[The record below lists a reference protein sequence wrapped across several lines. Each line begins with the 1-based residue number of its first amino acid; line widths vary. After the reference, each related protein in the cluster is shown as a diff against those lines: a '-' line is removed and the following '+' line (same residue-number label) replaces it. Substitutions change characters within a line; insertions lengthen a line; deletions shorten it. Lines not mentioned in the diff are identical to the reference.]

1 MTEHKVRI
9 FVSSPSDL
17 EHERALVKDVIE
29 ALAQEYLP
37 YFRLL
42 AILWEEEALTAAQSF
57 QAGLLRPS
65 ECEIV
70 LVMLWT
76 RLGTPLAEDPYE
88 GMTGTE
94 WEFVDAVRESAR
106 TGTPEVLVYKKTAP
120 RMVDV
125 NNAEATREA
134 LADRHRLEEFF
145 RTHFFNPD
153 GSFSRAFRQFGND
166 RTFRELLET
175 QLRKLLNR
183 RISAERRL
191 ASVAGDW
198 RGSPFRVGNPFE
210 LIDDRVFTGR
220 ETETR
225 ELVTRIEALQG
236 PGRGLLLVSGPSG
249 VGKSSLIRA
258 GLLPRLIR
266 PFLFPGIAGCRWGF
280 VELDDRDPIQ
290 ALADTLAAPGML
302 GPALEAFGLD
312 VDRLTR
318 LLTSEPGVAADQVL
332 AALARVADD
341 PASSSDGSD
350 GRLQLAVIVDP
361 LDRLFTEERR
371 GAPRTRAFFEALSLL
386 AARDGVWVIASLRS
400 DYLFHLADMPDL
412 ASLLDEESWFRL
424 EPPPAARIRQVIE
437 IPARVAGIEYEG
449 MSAGSGRGLVEMLES
464 EASLLEHWPVVMEPA
479 LGEIYR
485 RALER
490 AGDAHA
496 AGSRLLTLA
505 DYRSVGG
512 LSGALL
518 SRADAVW
525 DACEP
530 AFRNALP
537 VLCRS
542 LIALEGGGTPALAA
556 RHGDLRTL
564 ARNPAAGRLVETLIE
579 ARLMVA
585 EGVADPSARLGC
597 TREAPRLVDDLR
609 RIMIQTGE
617 EWRERL
623 RSTRGSAGIDALVE
637 ADSGRVSAPDPA
649 GMDPAAE
656 LNGDSEAAPV
666 LHWED
671 YRPLARFVHPAL
683 FEQWR
688 PVRDWLADPDNRRDL
703 ILRYQ
708 ISRQA
713 RLWRR
718 TDCNREYLL
727 GEAGYAAARHFATAY
742 GEELEPLEQELLER
756 SHEHLVF
763 QRRRNRWARILGLT
777 LATLLVLATTAA
789 LWAWDASRE
798 ATLNLQRSLLKA
810 ADLAVRQGNTPEA
823 VRLALN
829 AGPYLPEAAT
839 DTLSRAF
846 TTNRMIAMVQSE
858 VAAGDQ
864 PLTPAFRD
872 DGERLVTQSRG
883 EGAQLW
889 ALRGH
894 SFQPEARLSGP
905 DIPIHSVRFVGSGEP
920 QTILGIGEAG
930 VWRLPAEP
938 GRSPDWSCGAR
949 PDSPIALDRDGRFL
963 ALSHGAPQD
972 RYAVC
977 LLDLSRP
984 GAPLWDA
991 PVHAGEV
998 RSLAFAPDGE
1008 LLVTASR
1015 DGAARVLETRTGT
1028 ERVVLPTSGSLGR
1041 PANDAKFDSAG
1052 RRIAV
1057 ASADERIRV
1066 YDLGGV
1072 ELAELGVI
1080 ERAGRQIRIHKSA
1093 VREAV
1098 FSPGGQY
1105 LIAGDDAGQVVR
1117 WDLETGHAEVLGHHG
1132 LSVEH
1137 VRVSPGMDDED
1148 REPLV
1153 LTASL
1158 DKTARL
1164 WGLLS
1169 GKEVAVFSHD
1179 AAVSDAR
1186 FSADGRR
1193 VLSYSDPGGS
1203 ARLWSVKPTETLA
1216 FHLPSA
1222 DHVWHLAMAETPA
1235 SPDTGAPEDGAAE
1248 TGSVML
1254 ATAAFDGRVE
1264 VWQYDRHK
1272 DAPPPVRIWSLTGHQ
1287 GRVRRVSFSPSAD
1300 RLASAGHDGS
1310 AWVWDL
1316 ETGGGCRLAV
1326 TADGAPCSPDGGRT
1340 CPNVHQALFSPDGRW
1355 LLTTSSDPEQ
1365 PVRLWDPLAC
1375 GPLDGAPARG
1385 DGGSGVQAAAV
1396 SKGPGGAT
1404 LVATGDDGG
1413 GVRVSR
1419 LDSAGVW
1426 SPVCAE
1432 QWHTDVVTDVAFSP
1446 DGRWLASA
1454 SEDGSAAVT
1463 ALTDH
1468 GCATPRYLEPQAGI
1482 LYSVAFAPDSQALVT
1497 ASLDSK
1503 AQVWALDGTLL
1514 AELVGHKDRIYAAKF
1529 SPDGRW
1535 LLTASRDGAVRIW
1548 MRPTAP
1554 SALPVESFLS
1564 LAGDLGGV
1572 AYADFSPDGHSIGAA
1587 YWENATLLWRLWT
1600 EDRVRDRRL
1609 EAIWGRDRARLA
1621 LIREAERFKNE
1632 NRLDRRE
1639 RESSDSD
1646 AAPPAE

>member
-1 MTEHKVRI
+1 MTEQKVRI

-29 ALAQEYLP
+29 VLAQEYLP
-37 YFRLL
+37 YFSLQ

-76 RLGTPLAEDPYE
+76 RLGTPLADDPYE

-94 WEFVDAVRESAR
+94 WEFVDAVQASAR

-125 NNAEATREA
+125 NNAEVTREA

-153 GSFSRAFRQFGND
+153 GSFSRAFRQFAND
-166 RTFRELLET
+166 RSFRELLEA

-191 ASVAGDW
+191 ASDTGDW
-198 RGSPFRVGNPFE
+198 RGSPFRAGAAFE
-210 LIDDRVFTGR
+210 LVDDRVFTGR

-225 ELVTRIEALQG
+225 ELVTRLEALQG
-236 PGRGLLLVSGPSG
+236 PGRGLLLLSGPSG

-266 PFLFPGIAGCRWGF
+266 PFLFQGIAGCRWGF
-280 VELDDRDPIQ
+280 VDLEDRDPIE
-290 ALADTLAAPGML
+290 ALASALAGPGLL
-302 GPALEAFGLD
+302 GPALDTFGLD
-312 VDRLTR
+312 VPRLTR
-318 LLTSEPGVAADQVL
+318 LLVSEPEVAADQLL
-332 AALARVADD
+332 AALAQLADD
-341 PASSSDGSD
+341 PTIRGDASN

-361 LDRLFTEERR
+361 LDRLLTDAMRT
-371 GAPRTRAFFEALSLL
+371 APQARSFVKALALL
-386 AARDGVWVIASLRS
+386 AARDGVWVISSLRS
-400 DYLFHLADMPDL
+400 DYLRHLGEMPEFAL
-412 ASLLDEESWFRL
+412 LLDEQSWFRL

-449 MSAGSGRGLVEMLES
+449 MAGGGRGLVEALES
-464 EASLLEHWPVVMEPA
+464 EASLLEHWPAVLEPA
-479 LGEIYR
+479 LDELYR
-485 RALER
+485 RAR
-490 AGDAHA
+490 DGSGDAE
-496 AGSRLLTLA
+496 SNRNRPLTLA
-505 DYRSVGG
+505 DYRRVGG
-512 LSGALL
+512 LSGSLLRRAESLWEALDPEV
-518 SRADAVW
+518 RD
-525 DACEP
+525 
-530 AFRNALP
+530 ALP
-537 VLCRS
+537 VLCRG
-542 LIALEGGGTPALAA
+542 LIALEGGGASVLGA
-556 RHGDLRTL
+556 RRGDLRTL
-564 ARNPAAGRLVETLIE
+564 TRRPAVAKLVESLIQ
-579 ARLMVA
+579 ARLLVA

-597 TREAPRLVDDLR
+597 KPETPRLMDDLR

-623 RSTRGSAGIDALVE
+623 RSRRATVGRDASVE
-637 ADSGRVSAPDPA
+637 SDGGLEVAPDPA
-649 GMDPAAE
+649 IMAPDVERAE
-656 LNGDSEAAPV
+656 DADALQV
-666 LHWED
+666 MQWED
-671 YRPLARFVHPAL
+671 YRGLASFIHPAL
-683 FEQWR
+683 FERWS
-688 PVRDWLADPDNRRDL
+688 PIRDWVADPGNRRDL
-703 ILRYQ
+703 VLRYQ

-727 GEAGYAAARHFATAY
+727 GEAGYAAARRFADAY
-742 GEELEPLEQELLER
+742 GEELEPLELEFLEH
-756 SHEHLVF
+756 SHQHLVL

-777 LATLLVLATTAA
+777 LAALLVLATGAA
-789 LWAWDASRE
+789 FWAWNASRE

-858 VAAGDQ
+858 GTAEDQ
-864 PLTPAFRD
+864 PLPPAFRD

-883 EGAQLW
+883 EGVQLW
-889 ALRGH
+889 ALRGQ
-894 SFQPEARLSGP
+894 SYQPEARLSGP
-905 DIPIHSVRFVGSGEP
+905 EIPIHSVRFVGIGEP
-920 QTILGIGEAG
+920 QTILGIGEGG

-938 GRSPDWSCGAR
+938 GRPPDWTCGAR

-977 LLDLSRP
+977 LLDLERP
-984 GAPLWDA
+984 GAALWDV
-991 PVHAGEV
+991 PVHASEV
-998 RSLAFAPDGE
+998 RSIAFAPDGE

-1015 DGAARVLETRTGT
+1015 DGTARVLETRAGG
-1028 ERVVLPTSGSLGR
+1028 ERVVLPTDGSLGR
-1041 PANDAKFDSAG
+1041 PANDARFDPAG

-1066 YDLGGV
+1066 YDLDGR
-1072 ELAELGVI
+1072 ELAELGVV
-1080 ERAGRQIRIHKSA
+1080 ERDGRRIRIHKSA

-1117 WDLETGHAEVLGHHG
+1117 WDLESRNAEVLGHHG

-1153 LTASL
+1153 LSASL

-1179 AAVSDAR
+1179 AAVTDAR
-1186 FSADGRR
+1186 FSADGLR
-1193 VLSYSDPGGS
+1193 VLSYSDPDGS

-1235 SPDTGAPEDGAAE
+1235 APGAATAE
-1248 TGSVML
+1248 TPSVML

-1264 VWQYDRHK
+1264 VWQYERRD
-1272 DAPPPVRIWSLTGHQ
+1272 DAPPPVRIWTLTGHQ
-1287 GRVRRVSFSPSAD
+1287 GRVRRVDFSPSAD
-1300 RLASAGHDGS
+1300 RLASAGHDGT

-1316 ETGGGCRLAV
+1316 ETGGGCRLVVA
-1326 TADGAPCSPDGGRT
+1326 ADGAPCSPDGGRT
-1340 CPNVHQALFSPDGRW
+1340 CPNVHQALFAPDGRW
-1355 LLTTSSDPEQ
+1355 LLTTSSYLAE
-1365 PVRLWDPLAC
+1365 PVRFWNPQTCAR
-1375 GPLDGAPARG
+1375 LDGAPG
-1385 DGGSGVQAAAV
+1385 WGEGGSGVQAAAV
-1396 SKGPGGAT
+1396 SAGLDGAT
-1404 LVATGDDGG
+1404 LVATGDDDG
-1413 GVRVSR
+1413 GVRVMRMDGS
-1419 LDSAGVW
+1419 GGW
-1426 SPVCAE
+1426 TPVCAA
-1432 QWHTDVVTDVAFSP
+1432 QWHTDTVTDAAFSP
-1446 DGRWLASA
+1446 DGKWLVTS
-1454 SEDGSAAVT
+1454 SEDGSAALV
-1463 ALTDH
+1463 ALNQD
-1468 GCATPRYLEPQAGI
+1468 GCASPRLMEPQAGI

-1497 ASLDSK
+1497 ASLDAK
-1503 AQVWALDGTLL
+1503 AQVWALDGSLL

-1535 LLTASRDGAVRIW
+1535 ILTASRDGAVRIW
-1548 MRPTAP
+1548 MRPRDP
-1554 SALPVESFLS
+1554 SPLPEGSFLT
-1564 LAGDLGGV
+1564 LGGELGGV
-1572 AYADFSPDGHSIGAA
+1572 AYADFSPDGHTIGAA

-1600 EDRVRDRRL
+1600 EETLPDRRL

-1621 LIREAERFKNE
+1621 LIREAARFKAE
-1632 NRLDRRE
+1632 NRLGRRE
-1639 RESSDSD
+1639 RDISD
-1646 AAPPAE
+1646 ASPRVE

>member
-37 YFRLL
+37 YFSLQ
-42 AILWEEEALTAAQSF
+42 AVLWEEEALTAAQSF

-166 RTFRELLET
+166 RSFRELLET

-191 ASVAGDW
+191 ASDAGDW
-198 RGSPFRVGNPFE
+198 RGSPFRAGAPFE
-210 LIDDRVFTGR
+210 LVDDRVFTGR

-225 ELVTRIEALQG
+225 ELVSRLEALQG
-236 PGRGLLLVSGPSG
+236 AGRGLLLLSGPSG

-280 VELDDRDPIQ
+280 VDLEDRDPIE
-290 ALADTLAAPGML
+290 ALAVALAAPGLL
-302 GPALEAFGLD
+302 GPALDGFGLD
-312 VDRLTR
+312 VARLTR
-318 LLTSEPGVAADQVL
+318 LLVSEPEVAADQLL
-332 AALARVADD
+332 AALALLADD
-341 PASSSDGSD
+341 PASRSDAAN

-361 LDRLFTEERR
+361 LDRLFTEAMR
-371 GAPRTRAFFEALSLL
+371 AAFRTRAFLKALALL
-386 AARDGVWVIASLRS
+386 AARDGVWVISSLRS
-400 DYLFHLADMPDL
+400 DYLRHLGEMPEL
-412 ASLLDEESWFRL
+412 ALLLDEQSWFRL

-449 MSAGSGRGLVEMLES
+449 MAGGGRGLVEALES
-464 EASLLEHWPVVMEPA
+464 EASLLEHWPAVLEP
-479 LGEIYR
+479 LLDELYR
-485 RALER
+485 RAR
-490 AGDAHA
+490 DGSGDAE
-496 AGSRLLTLA
+496 SNRIRPLTLA
-505 DYRSVGG
+505 DYRRVGG
-512 LSGALL
+512 LSGSLL
-518 SRADAVW
+518 RRADALWAALDPEV
-525 DACEP
+525 
-530 AFRNALP
+530 RNALP
-537 VLCRS
+537 VLCRG
-542 LIALEGGGTPALAA
+542 LIALEGGGASALGA
-556 RHGDLRTL
+556 RRGDLRTL
-564 ARNPAAGRLVETLIE
+564 ARHPAVGRLVESLIE
-579 ARLMVA
+579 SRLLVA

-597 TREAPRLVDDLR
+597 TQEAPRLMDDLR

-623 RSTRGSAGIDALVE
+623 RSRRGTAGGDESVQSDGDIEVAPGPAIMAPAVKRGEDPDAL
-637 ADSGRVSAPDPA
+637 
-649 GMDPAAE
+649 
-656 LNGDSEAAPV
+656 PV

-671 YRPLARFVHPAL
+671 YRALASFIHPAL
-683 FEQWR
+683 FEQWS
-688 PVRDWLADPDNRRDL
+688 PIRDWVADPSNRRDL

-727 GEAGYAAARHFATAY
+727 GEAGYAAARRFADAY
-742 GEELEPLEQELLER
+742 GDELEPLEQELLEH
-756 SHEHLVF
+756 SHQHLVL
-763 QRRRNRWARILGLT
+763 QRRRNRWARLLGLT
-777 LATLLVLATTAA
+777 LAALLVLATGAA
-789 LWAWDASRE
+789 FWAWDASRE

-846 TTNRMIAMVQSE
+846 TTNRMIAMVQSD
-858 VAAGDQ
+858 ALAGDQ
-864 PLTPAFRD
+864 PLPPSFRE
-872 DGERLVTQSRG
+872 DGERLVTQSRA

-889 ALRGH
+889 ALRGQ
-894 SFQPEARLSGP
+894 SFQPESRLSGP
-905 DIPIHSVRFVGSGEP
+905 ETPIHSVRFVGSGEP
-920 QTILGIGEAG
+920 QRILGIGEAG

-938 GRSPDWSCGAR
+938 GRPPDWSCGAR
-949 PDSPIALDRDGRFL
+949 ADSPIAVDKEGRFL
-963 ALSHGAPQD
+963 ALSHGASQD

-991 PVHAGEV
+991 AVHRGEV
-998 RSLAFAPDGE
+998 RSIAFAPDGE

-1041 PANDAKFDSAG
+1041 PANDARFDPAG

-1066 YDLGGV
+1066 YDLDGG

-1080 ERAGRQIRIHKSA
+1080 ERDGRRIRIHKSA

-1117 WDLETGHAEVLGHHG
+1117 WDLESRHAEVLGHHD

-1153 LTASL
+1153 LSASL

-1193 VLSYSDPGGS
+1193 VLSYSDPDGS

-1235 SPDTGAPEDGAAE
+1235 SPDSPSPDAGATA
-1248 TGSVML
+1248 TGSILL

-1264 VWQYDRHK
+1264 VWQYDRRD
-1272 DAPPPVRIWSLTGHQ
+1272 DAPPPVRIWTLTGHQ

-1300 RLASAGHDGS
+1300 RLASAGHDGT
-1310 AWVWDL
+1310 AQVWDL
-1316 ETGGGCRLAV
+1316 KTGGGCRLAV
-1326 TADGAPCSPDGGRT
+1326 AADDAPCRADGGRT
-1340 CPNVHQALFSPDGRW
+1340 CPNVHQALFAPDGRW
-1355 LLTTSSDPEQ
+1355 LLTASSDPRM
-1365 PVRLWDPLAC
+1365 PVRFWDPSAC
-1375 GPLDGAPARG
+1375 VALEGAPGWG

-1396 SKGPGGAT
+1396 SEGPGGAT
-1404 LVATGDDGG
+1404 LIATGDDGG
-1413 GVRVSR
+1413 AIRVMR
-1419 LDSAGVW
+1419 MDRAGGQA
-1426 SPVCAE
+1426 PLCAE
-1432 QWHTDVVTDVAFSP
+1432 QWHTNVVTDVAFSP
-1446 DGRWLASA
+1446 DGRWLASS
-1454 SEDGSAAVT
+1454 SEDGSAAL
-1463 ALTDH
+1463 AELTDQ
-1468 GCATPRYLEPQAGI
+1468 GCASPRYLEPQAGI

-1503 AQVWALDGTLL
+1503 AQVWALDGALL

-1535 LLTASRDGAVRIW
+1535 ILTASRDGSVRIW
-1548 MRPTAP
+1548 MRPTGS
-1554 SALPVESFLS
+1554 SALSAEAFLT

-1572 AYADFSPDGHSIGAA
+1572 AYADFSPDGHTIGAA

-1600 EDRVRDRRL
+1600 EDTLRDRRL
-1609 EAIWGRDRARLA
+1609 EAIWGQDRARLA

-1632 NRLDRRE
+1632 NRLDRPE
-1639 RESSDSD
+1639 RDIPNAGPRIE
-1646 AAPPAE
+1646 